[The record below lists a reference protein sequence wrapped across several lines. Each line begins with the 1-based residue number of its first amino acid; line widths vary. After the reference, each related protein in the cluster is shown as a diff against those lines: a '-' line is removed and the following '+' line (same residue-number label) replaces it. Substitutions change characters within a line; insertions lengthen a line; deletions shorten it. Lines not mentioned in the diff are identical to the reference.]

1 MTDLDAELDRLYA
14 ADLEAFVAERAELV
28 RTLKRDGRKA
38 EAAQVQELR
47 KPSLAVWTVNRLVR
61 VKRKDV
67 ERLLA
72 AGESLEAAQTALVR
86 GGDQAAFAA
95 ARDREQKAL
104 RQLRQAAGA
113 VLGCPGVRGNARPS
127 RLDAT
132 GSRGDGGGSRGTRTR
147 SSDGRDRALRIRRAR
162 RARARGRADERSDR
176 HAHTVER
183 GRAQGAPG
191 SDRRCENE
199 GQGGA

>member
-1 MTDLDAELDRLYA
+1 MTDLDAELDRLYG

-28 RTLKRDGRKA
+28 RALKRDGRKA

-72 AGESLEAAQTALVR
+72 AGESLEAAQTALVG

-113 VLGCPGVRGNARPS
+113 VLGS
-127 RLDAT
+127 RASEGTLDRVGSTLRAAAAT
-132 GSRGDGGGSRGTRTR
+132 AA
-147 SSDGRDRALRIRRAR
+147 GREEL
-162 RARARGRADERSDR
+162 ARGRLTAEIEPSGFGALAGLELAAAPTNAPSDKR
-176 HAHTVER
+176 TQSNAAARKARQEAISAARTKVKS
-183 GRAQGAPG
+183 GA
-191 SDRRCENE
+191 
-199 GQGGA
+199 